1 MSVESESRRSQ
12 FGSNHSSPRYRHIPT
27 ALGIHKAIEN
37 SGGVI
42 IQSAASYFLATPDST
57 PIAKAHAV
65 LRLLLTLGVI
75 QLVTVICWWGL
86 IIRRGR
92 HEGTGYQSIP
102 EEEATVD
109 AVDPGAEE
117 RPRTSATED
126 EEEYAVG
133 KVETKRGYYA
143 LRVGALLIFS
153 SWIVFFVNLPD

>member
-1 MSVESESRRSQ
+1 MSDVAIFRGRRSSLRR
-12 FGSNHSSPRYRHIPT
+12 GRHIPT

-42 IQSAASYFLATPDST
+42 VQSAASYFLATPDST
-57 PIAKAHAV
+57 PIEKAHAV

-75 QLVTVICWWGL
+75 QLVTVICWWSL

-92 HEGTGYQSIP
+92 HEGTGYRSIP
-102 EEEATVD
+102 EEEATVGT
-109 AVDPGAEE
+109 AAEPVE
-117 RPRTSATED
+117 RPRVGEVDDD

-133 KVETKRGYYA
+133 KVETRRGYYA